1 MSAGRR
7 VGPRSCHDRNGDP
20 GVSWA
25 NFLLVGEEPTTVD
38 RDRTDHVGVE
48 TDDAGFRVTDAAN
61 NTVRVEAASWAVG
74 RDAPSVAGALA
85 ASETGPDEPASTF
98 GAEATR
104 LSFPPVYAVATPVDR
119 LDPTEFGGDA
129 RRRELPADDYLIRVE
144 ASVRVFLRV
153 RGAVTLQRENA
164 DRLWVSFPEPT
175 RVGIAVD
182 SHVDPPGETVVVP
195 ETPRGVATGLS
206 RLHSAVE
213 TTSPDRTWPTKR
225 SRPPSLRFGD
235 ERDVP
240 ASVADDY
247 EPTGVTYRAPPS
259 LDALVPAAS
268 LIHYL
273 GAAVTVEDDAEP
285 ALELPERRV
294 PLAEYAADGAV
305 GTAASALLRRVF
317 YLDCVARGGG
327 PHGGPLSVADTFD
340 TVGLDAGRLYETPLA
355 ERVAR
360 YLDADFAAVRDRFPE
375 WHLSVS
381 VDPTYDHAAVLPAL
395 VSELPFLP
403 APSATTLDKKEWMAM
418 SLTGAGDGGLRGGGS
433 DDSGRVDDTAS
444 TATDTV
450 STATDTTESAGDS
463 SGVVRGPEP
472 GHTPIPGAG
481 GREVSNVDLLD
492 PDLGPGRTHG
502 WLAEGVPVGAYKA
515 LPAAYLNRDQYLDG
529 PDDSLSVTLVVN
541 DTEMSNKFF
550 SDGPGLHDEREASV
564 EHYDRRSDALNI
576 DVTVEENTRTAE
588 LARRFESRND
598 LVHFLG
604 HHEEDGLGCT
614 DGYLHPESVGHSNTE
629 TFFLNACGSY
639 PFGQALVR
647 KGSVVGG
654 TTFESVPDEDAF
666 EVGSMFARLMTLGYS
681 VSRALT
687 IASERAMA
695 PKDYAVVGDGTHR
708 VMQSDALVPPEIE
721 VFRTEDG
728 EFEVVRKTV
737 DSGMFCAKRPKA
749 FDSESEEFH
758 LLGETTIYKVGKD
771 KIEEM
776 IEARDSPIRFSGD
789 FIWPG
794 ELTETI

>member
-1 MSAGRR
+1 MA
-7 VGPRSCHDRNGDP
+7 
-20 GVSWA
+20 
-25 NFLLVGEEPTTVD
+25 E
-38 RDRTDHVGVE
+38 DRTDRVGVE

-61 NTVRVEAASWAVG
+61 NTVRVEATSWAADVK
-74 RDAPSVAGALA
+74 APSVTAALA
-85 ASETGPDEPASTF
+85 ANETGPDEPASAF
-98 GAEATR
+98 GVAAAR

-129 RRRELPADDYLIRVE
+129 RRQELPADDYLLRVE

-153 RGAVTLQRENA
+153 RGPVRLRRENA
-164 DRLWVSFPEPT
+164 ERLWVSFPEPT
-175 RVGIAVD
+175 RVGVAVD
-182 SHVDPPGETVVVP
+182 SHVDPPGETLVVP
-195 ETPRGVATGLS
+195 ETPQGVATAVS

-225 SRPPSLRFGD
+225 SRPPSVRFGD
-235 ERDVP
+235 EREVP

-259 LDALVPAAS
+259 VDALVPAAS

-273 GAAVTVEDDAEP
+273 GAAVRLVEGAEP
-285 ALELPERRV
+285 ALELPDRRV
-294 PLAEYAADGAV
+294 TLAEHADCDGAV

-340 TVGLDAGRLYETPLA
+340 TLGLDADRLYEAPMA

-360 YLDADFAAVRDRFPE
+360 YLDADFGAVRDRFPE

-381 VDPTYDHAAVLPAL
+381 VEPTYDHAAVLPSL

-418 SLTGAGDGGLRGGGS
+418 SLTGTGDAGLRGGEGGDTPAGADGVS
-433 DDSGRVDDTAS
+433 DRNEPSGGA
-444 TATDTV
+444 
-450 STATDTTESAGDS
+450 
-463 SGVVRGPEP
+463 VRGPEP

-481 GREVSNVDLLD
+481 GREVSNVDLLN
-492 PDLGPGRTHG
+492 PELGPGRTHG

-515 LPAAYLNRDQYLDG
+515 LPAAYTNRDKYLDG

-541 DTEMSNKFF
+541 DTQMSNQFL
-550 SDGPGLHDEREASV
+550 SDGPGLHDERDACTD
-564 EHYDRRSDALNI
+564 HYGRRSDALNV
-576 DVTVEENTRTAE
+576 DVTVREDIRTGE
-588 LARRFESRND
+588 LARIFESRND

-604 HHEEDGLGCT
+604 HHEEDGLGCV
-614 DGYLHPESVGHSNTE
+614 DGHLHPESVGRSDTE

-666 EVGSMFARLMTLGYS
+666 NVGATFARLMTLGYT

-687 IASERAMA
+687 IASQKAMA

-708 VMQSDALVPPEIE
+708 VMQSDALVPPEME
-721 VFRTEDG
+721 VFPTEDG
-728 EFEVVRKTV
+728 EFEVVRKTMGP
-737 DSGMFCAKRPKA
+737 DMWG
-749 FDSESEEFH
+749 SEITTGPGSEDNTVFFTGEAQLDQIGSEEFTNY
-758 LLGETTIYKVGKD
+758 LERR
-771 KIEEM
+771 E
-776 IEARDSPIRFSGD
+776 SPLRLN
-789 FIWPG
+789 G
-794 ELTETI
+794 ELYWPDEIAEELDEL

>member
-1 MSAGRR
+1 MA
-7 VGPRSCHDRNGDP
+7 
-20 GVSWA
+20 
-25 NFLLVGEEPTTVD
+25 E
-38 RDRTDHVGVE
+38 DRTDRVGVE

-61 NTVRVEAASWAVG
+61 NTVRVEATSWAADVE
-74 RDAPSVAGALA
+74 APSVTAALA
-85 ASETGPDEPASTF
+85 ANETGPDEPASAF
-98 GAEATR
+98 GVEAAR

-129 RRRELPADDYLIRVE
+129 RRQELPADDYLLRVE

-153 RGAVTLQRENA
+153 RGPVRLRRENA
-164 DRLWVSFPEPT
+164 ERLWVSFPEPT
-175 RVGIAVD
+175 RVGVAVD
-182 SHVDPPGETVVVP
+182 SHVDPPGETLVVP
-195 ETPRGVATGLS
+195 ETPQGVATAVS

-225 SRPPSLRFGD
+225 SRPPSVRFGD
-235 ERDVP
+235 EREVP

-259 LDALVPAAS
+259 VDALVPAAS

-273 GAAVTVEDDAEP
+273 GAEVRLVEGAEP
-285 ALELPERRV
+285 ALELPDRRV
-294 PLAEYAADGAV
+294 TLAEHADCDGAV

-340 TVGLDAGRLYETPLA
+340 TLGLDADRLYEAPMA

-360 YLDADFAAVRDRFPE
+360 YLDADFGAVRDRFPE

-381 VDPTYDHAAVLPAL
+381 VKPTYDHAAVLPSL

-418 SLTGAGDGGLRGGGS
+418 SLTGTGDAGLRGGEGS
-433 DDSGRVDDTAS
+433 DTPAGTDGVSDRSEMPDRSEVSDRNEPSGGA
-444 TATDTV
+444 
-450 STATDTTESAGDS
+450 
-463 SGVVRGPEP
+463 VRGPEP

-481 GREVSNVDLLD
+481 GREVSNVDLLN
-492 PDLGPGRTHG
+492 PELGPGRTHG

-515 LPAAYLNRDQYLDG
+515 LPAAYTNRDKYLDG

-541 DTEMSNKFF
+541 DTQMSNQFL
-550 SDGPGLHDEREASV
+550 SDGPGLHDERDACTD
-564 EHYDRRSDALNI
+564 HYGRRSDALNV
-576 DVTVEENTRTAE
+576 DVTVREDIRTGE
-588 LARRFESRND
+588 LARIFESRND

-604 HHEEDGLGCT
+604 HHEEDGLGCV
-614 DGYLHPESVGHSNTE
+614 DGHLHPESVGRSDTE

-666 EVGSMFARLMTLGYS
+666 NVGATFARLMTLGYT

-687 IASERAMA
+687 IASQKAMA

-708 VMQSDALVPPEIE
+708 VMQSDALVPAEME
-721 VFRTEDG
+721 VFPTEDG
-728 EFEVVRKTV
+728 QFEVVRKSV
-737 DSGMFCAKRPKA
+737 EPKMLG
-749 FDSESEEFH
+749 SESNNILQRSNKH
-758 LLGETTIYKVGKD
+758 LTGQTTMNNTDTDGLSD
-771 KIEEM
+771 LLD
-776 IEARDSPIRFSGD
+776 ARDSPVRHDGD
-789 FIWPG
+789 LIWPD
-794 ELTETI
+794 EAREILLQD